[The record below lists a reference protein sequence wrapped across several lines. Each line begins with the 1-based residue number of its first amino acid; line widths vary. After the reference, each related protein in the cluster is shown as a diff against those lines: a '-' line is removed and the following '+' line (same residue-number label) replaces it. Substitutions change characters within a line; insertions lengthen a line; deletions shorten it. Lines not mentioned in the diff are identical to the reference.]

1 MSRCQPK
8 PLPVNGV
15 ARNADDFLL
24 LYKGNVV
31 PSGPIAGGHGGRY
44 IMRPRV
50 SSVNA
55 VVFINFGSCR
65 TQHQRLVPVFLCPQG
80 SGDIFAAL
88 HDLPA
93 LIIDTED
100 AGHTVSAGAAFQG
113 RRYVLLISNGP
124 GARASSSRKSR
135 DKGLLFQ
142 PRLSLQRACYI
153 MQVTHLVPLV
163 GGECDLLLQ
172 VVLIDA
178 GICDKGLHLKVLR
191 RHQSAGHTV
200 QVNAFIALIDM
211 VGFRFAGYGRG
222 RVKPCLHTQSCFQ

>member
-1 MSRCQPK
+1 M
-8 PLPVNGV
+8 L
-15 ARNADDFLL
+15 
-24 LYKGNVV
+24 
-31 PSGPIAGGHGGRY
+31 
-44 IMRPRV
+44 
-50 SSVNA
+50 
-55 VVFINFGSCR
+55 
-65 TQHQRLVPVFLCPQG
+65 LCPQG

-100 AGHTVSAGAAFQG
+100 AGHTVPAGAAFQRG
-113 RRYVLLISNGP
+113 RYILLISNGP
-124 GARASSSRKSR
+124 GARASSSRKTG

-142 PRLSLQRACYI
+142 PWLSLQRACYI

-163 GGECDLLLQ
+163 GGECDLLLRTT
-172 VVLIDA
+172 LTAA
-178 GICDKGLHLKVLR
+178 GICDKGLHLEVLR
-191 RHQSAGHTV
+191 CHQRTGHTV

>member
-1 MSRCQPK
+1 M
-8 PLPVNGV
+8 
-15 ARNADDFLL
+15 LL
-24 LYKGNVV
+24 RPQRPGN
-31 PSGPIAGGHGGRY
+31 I
-44 IMRPRV
+44 
-50 SSVNA
+50 
-55 VVFINFGSCR
+55 
-65 TQHQRLVPVFLCPQG
+65 L
-80 SGDIFAAL
+80 AAL

-93 LIIDTED
+93 LIVDTED

-113 RRYVLLISNGP
+113 RRYAFLISDGS
-124 GARASSSRKSR
+124 GACTCSSRKSS

-163 GGECDLLLQ
+163 GGECDLLLRTT
-172 VVLIDA
+172 LTAA
-178 GICDKGLHLKVLR
+178 GICDKGLHLEVLR
-191 RHQSAGHTV
+191 RHQCTGHTV